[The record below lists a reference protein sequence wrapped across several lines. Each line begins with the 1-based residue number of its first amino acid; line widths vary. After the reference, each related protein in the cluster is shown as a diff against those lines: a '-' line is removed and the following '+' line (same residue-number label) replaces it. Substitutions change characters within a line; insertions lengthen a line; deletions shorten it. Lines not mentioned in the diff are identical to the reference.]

1 MIPSLP
7 ARLLRTFV
15 APGELFE
22 KLRERPLWA
31 GVLVLGAVLVG
42 LSVILVP
49 VEVWQEMVREQIREQ
64 GQEMPPG
71 FEGGGTLFRIS
82 SVVGGVAFWFIW
94 AFLLAGLVTLFFSF
108 LLGDEGGYKQYLAVV
123 SHALLISA
131 VGAVLVVPLK
141 IAQGDPSLSLSL
153 GTFAFFLEEGYPL
166 RVLKNLDLFGLW
178 GYGVMAVGVSKM
190 DPDRSAGAAA
200 AVLFA
205 FALAGALVFGFFGG

>member
-1 MIPSLP
+1 MPSLP
-7 ARLLRTFV
+7 GRLLRTFV

-31 GVLVLGAVLVG
+31 GALVLGAVLVG

-178 GYGVMAVGVSKM
+178 GYGVMAVGVGKL
-190 DPDRSAGAAA
+190 DPDRSAGVAA

-205 FALAGALVFGFFGG
+205 FALAGALVFGIFGG